1 MNVLVLGGN
10 GFIGSALIG
19 GLLNQGHQVNVFDR
33 NVDAVKKQ
41 FPNVANAVQ
50 ADFADVMSLTEAM
63 SGVDI
68 IFHLIS
74 TSVPSTSNKNPVHD
88 IETNLVNTVKLLE
101 LMRNSDVKR
110 IIYLSSGG
118 TVYGVPQSLPITE
131 DHPTNPTCSYGI
143 VKLAIEKYLQMYAD
157 LYQLDVTIL
166 RPSNPYGPG
175 QTHKGVQGFIGT
187 CIDKINAGEPITV
200 WGDGAVVRDYIY
212 IDDVVSA
219 CLEAMTI
226 KQVGPFNISSGTGYS
241 LNQILSM
248 IERYR
253 DKKIDVVY
261 QQKRSFD
268 IPEVILDNEYARS
281 SFGWAPLIPL
291 EQGLGLTL
299 QHGLK
304 Q

>member
-1 MNVLVLGGN
+1 MKVLVLGGS

-19 GLLNQGHQVNVFDR
+19 GLLSQGHQVKVFDR
-33 NVDAVKKQ
+33 NIEAVRHQ
-41 FPNVANAVQ
+41 FPEIAETVQ

-74 TSVPSTSNKNPVHD
+74 TSVPATSNKNPVHD
-88 IETNLVNTVKLLE
+88 IESNLVNTVKLLE
-101 LMRNSDVKR
+101 LMRNADLKR
-110 IIYLSSGG
+110 IVYLSSGG
-118 TVYGVPQSLPITE
+118 TVYGAPKSLPITE
-131 DHPTNPTCSYGI
+131 NHPTNPTCSYGI
-143 VKLAIEKYLQMYAD
+143 VKLAIEKYLQMYAE

-187 CIDKINAGEPITV
+187 CIDKINAGQPITV
-200 WGDGAVVRDYIY
+200 WGDGSVVRDYVY

-219 CLEAMTI
+219 CLSAMAAEYT
-226 KQVGPFNISSGTGYS
+226 GPVNISSGVGYS
-241 LNQILSM
+241 LNQIINM
-248 IERYR
+248 IEKY
-253 DKKIDVVY
+253 KGEEIEVIY

-268 IPEVILDNEYARS
+268 IPEVILDNQLAKL
-281 SFGWAPLIPL
+281 SFDWIPQTSI

-304 Q
+304 